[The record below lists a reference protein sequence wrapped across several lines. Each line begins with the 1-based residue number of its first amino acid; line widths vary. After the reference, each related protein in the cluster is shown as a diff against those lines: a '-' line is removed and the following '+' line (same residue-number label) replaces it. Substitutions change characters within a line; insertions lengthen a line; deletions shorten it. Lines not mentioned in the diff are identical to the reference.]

1 MVGNYVLTVDDLVNS
16 TDFAD
21 KVVACS
27 NSIDVH
33 CKDRVVYQTRKSEK
47 CYYIPLS
54 SLIVRG
60 FSNLLVAGRC
70 LSADR
75 FALAAV
81 RVMPPCFAM
90 GEAVGVTSALALG
103 CGADVGRVD
112 VKEVQRVLTNNGAYL
127 D

>member
-1 MVGNYVLTVDDLVNS
+1 M
-16 TDFAD
+16 
-21 KVVACS
+21 K
-27 NSIDVH
+27 
-33 CKDRVVYQTRKSEK
+33 
-47 CYYIPLS
+47 
-54 SLIVRG
+54 
-60 FSNLLVAGRC
+60 NLLAVGRC

-103 CGADVGRVD
+103 KGGDVNAVNAKD
-112 VKEVQRVLTNNGAYL
+112 VQRVLLDNGAYL